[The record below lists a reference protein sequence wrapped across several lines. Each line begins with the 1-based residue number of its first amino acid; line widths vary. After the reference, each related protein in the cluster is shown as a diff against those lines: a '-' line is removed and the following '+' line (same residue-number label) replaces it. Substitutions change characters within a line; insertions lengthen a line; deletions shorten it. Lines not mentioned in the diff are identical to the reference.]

1 MKKPKISII
10 ILTFNAPLYVYKT
23 LKSLQKTDYKNIEII
38 VFDNNSRLLTKL
50 INLFSLLFKW
60 VDKLIYSKDNIL
72 FSPGN
77 NQAFKNISDD
87 TELVL
92 LLNSDIEIKNSKWL
106 DKLVE
111 IHERGIVSYGAVM
124 REPIR
129 ADGYCLLVN
138 RDLYEKY
145 QLDEDFEWWW
155 GITKLQAN
163 LLANENCKIK
173 AVKNHNNMI
182 VHFGGASRKGFM
194 NAKDF
199 ENAKGLKTDI
209 ETIKKW
215 FGYKKI
221 EIINLI

>member
-10 ILTFNAPLYVYKT
+10 ILTFNAPFYVYKT
-23 LKSLQKTDYKNIEII
+23 LRSLQKTDYENVEII
-38 VFDNNSRLLTKL
+38 IFDNNSRFLTKL

-60 VDKLIYSKDNIL
+60 VDKLIYSKSNIL

-77 NQAFKNISDD
+77 NQAFKNISND
-87 TELVL
+87 TELIL
-92 LLNSDIEIKNSKWL
+92 LLNSDIEIKNNRWL

-111 IHERGIVSYGAVM
+111 VHERGIVSYGAVM
-124 REPIR
+124 KEPIR

-145 QLDEDFEWWW
+145 QLDENFEWWW
-155 GITKLQAN
+155 GVTKLQAE
-163 LLANENCKIK
+163 LLAKENCKIK
-173 AVKNHNNMI
+173 AIKNHDNML

-199 ENAKGLKTDI
+199 KNAKGLETDI

-215 FGYKKI
+215 FGHKKV
-221 EIINLI
+221 EIINSI